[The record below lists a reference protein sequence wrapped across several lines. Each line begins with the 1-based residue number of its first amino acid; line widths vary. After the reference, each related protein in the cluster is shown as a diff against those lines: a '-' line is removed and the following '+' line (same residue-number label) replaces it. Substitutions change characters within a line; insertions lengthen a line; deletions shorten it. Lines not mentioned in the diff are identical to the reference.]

1 MLIILIFLVYSWR
14 LYKYLNKLIIIK
26 TMVNLTKNFGKRL
39 QELRKAQN
47 LTQAKL
53 AELAQL
59 EVQTISRIES
69 GTRFPQKENIEKLA
83 KVLNCEIKDLFEFK
97 YNKNKSDLRADIDNK
112 LDRAELK
119 DLKYFN
125 KIIDAY
131 LETR

>member
-1 MLIILIFLVYSWR
+1 
-14 LYKYLNKLIIIK
+14 
-26 TMVNLTKNFGKRL
+26 MVNLTKNFGKRL